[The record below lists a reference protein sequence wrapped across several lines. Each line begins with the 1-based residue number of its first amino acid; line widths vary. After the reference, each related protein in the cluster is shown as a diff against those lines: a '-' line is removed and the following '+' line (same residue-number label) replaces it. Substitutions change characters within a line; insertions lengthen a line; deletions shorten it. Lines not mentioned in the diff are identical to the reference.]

1 MIDYKQD
8 TLEDVIIKLHDLAR
22 IVEREI
28 GVGQLSEDIR
38 KSADRLHEVCYAIL

>member
-1 MIDYKQD
+1 MINYKQD

>member
-1 MIDYKQD
+1 VINYKQD